1 MMSAVFTRLAMK
13 LPRFDNSRILVFGDV
28 MLDRYWH
35 GSTDRI
41 SAEAPIPVV
50 DIQTIEDRLGGAA
63 NVALNVASLG
73 GFAGLVGAIGDDES
87 GAILRTKLATAGIED
102 GLVAVD
108 GRPTITKY
116 RIVSRKQQLVR
127 ADFESTDPLAANV
140 FESMLKSKME
150 YYNVLVLSDYDKG
163 VLAEPLEAI
172 ALAAKLDKPILVDP
186 KFKDFSAY
194 AGATLVKPNENEFS
208 RAIGVWSS
216 EQEMVQKARVMM
228 GNLGFNS
235 MLITRGASGMTLVQ
249 RDQPELHLP
258 ARSREVFDVSGAGDT
273 VIATLATAMA
283 SGETLSDAV
292 HMCNLAAGIVV
303 TKMGTA
309 SVSGPELR
317 LEIAEQRAT
326 AKGIMTPE
334 QLSSAI
340 SEARADGQKV
350 VFTNGCF
357 DILHAGHVEY
367 LTEAR
372 QKGHRLVVAINDD
385 AGVKRLKGE
394 GRPINNLDRR
404 QTMLAGLEA
413 VDWVVA
419 FSEDT
424 PENLLKLLKPD
435 VLVKGGDYTV
445 DQVVGADIVAAYGG
459 EVSVLKLVDG
469 LSTTSLAEKIK
480 RL

>member
-1 MMSAVFTRLAMK
+1 MK

-35 GSTDRI
+35 GSTERI

-73 GFAGLVGAIGDDES
+73 GLAGLIGAIGDDES
-87 GAILRTKLATAGIED
+87 GSILRLKLATAGIDD
-102 GLVAVD
+102 GLIAVKD
-108 GRPTITKY
+108 RPTITKF

-127 ADFESTDPLAANV
+127 ADFESTEPVNPQV
-140 FESMLKSKME
+140 FTSVLNDKLEQ
-150 YYNVLVLSDYDKG
+150 YDILVLSDYDKG
-163 VLAEPLEAI
+163 ALSEPQEAI
-172 ALAAKLDKPILVDP
+172 RLALKLNKPILVDP

-194 AGATLVKPNENEFS
+194 AGATLVKPNQGEFS
-208 RAIGVWSS
+208 RAIGSWST
-216 EQEMVQKARVMM
+216 EQEMVEKARVMM
-228 GNLGFNS
+228 GNLGFSS
-235 MLITRGASGMTLVQ
+235 MLITRGSHGMTLVPK
-249 RDQPELHLP
+249 DQPELHLP

-273 VIATLATAMA
+273 VIATLAA
-283 SGETLSDAV
+283 SLAAGETLNDAV
-292 HMCNLAAGIVV
+292 QLCNIAAGIVV

-317 LEIAEQRAT
+317 LEVAEQKAS
-326 AKGIMTPE
+326 AKGVMTSE
-334 QLSSAI
+334 QLASAVR
-340 SEARADGQKV
+340 EAQADGQKV

-367 LTEAR
+367 LAEAR
-372 QKGHRLVVAINDD
+372 QKGDRLIVAINDD
-385 AGVKRLKGE
+385 DGVRRLKGE
-394 GRPINNLDRR
+394 GRPINNLERR

-413 VDWVVA
+413 VDWVVSFA
-419 FSEDT
+419 EDT
-424 PENLLKLLKPD
+424 PENLLTKLKPD
-435 VLVKGGDYTV
+435 VLVKGGDYSV
-445 DQVVGADIVAAYGG
+445 GEVVGAEIVTAYGG

-480 RL
+480 RF